1 MREARAI
8 GSPARARD
16 RPRTASTEAI
26 DATMEAM
33 SSPVSPP
40 RGRFRGLVLDPAPL
54 RLDREYRLLWTGQLI
69 MVVRPPLTE
78 VRRVSP
84 GTADAL
90 PRPPHPPG
98 GPAVPGLR
106 PDQRHPCGRPALD
119 RAARADPR

>member
-69 MVVRPPLTE
+69 SVVGRLITQVVLPYQVYVLTNDILA
-78 VRRVSP
+78 VGLLSIVQLVPILVFSL
-84 GTADAL
+84 GGGAVADA
-90 PRPPHPPG
+90 
-98 GPAVPGLR
+98 
-106 PDQRHPCGRPALD
+106 
-119 RAARADPR
+119 